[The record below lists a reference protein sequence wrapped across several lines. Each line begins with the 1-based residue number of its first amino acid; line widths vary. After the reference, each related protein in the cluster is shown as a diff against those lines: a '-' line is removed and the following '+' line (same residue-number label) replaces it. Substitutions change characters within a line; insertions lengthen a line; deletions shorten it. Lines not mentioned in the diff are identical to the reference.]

1 MQQIELPFDNE
12 PIFSQGLDMNNFEN
26 SMDTILS
33 NGVFPS
39 STAELLD
46 LRERLT
52 LDMETAITSGET
64 SKMLQLDQQI
74 KSLEPR
80 LFAAKVESLK
90 RMIELSAERKAEINT
105 ELQAL
110 RAERKRLNQKLAR
123 AIVLTEK
130 RGERVVRADF
140 ALSLA
145 EQELESVRVGMRESR
160 EKLEQ
165 IKQNKLGELKRY
177 EAGFITNF

>member
-1 MQQIELPFDNE
+1 MKPMPFDME
-12 PIFSQGLDMNNFEN
+12 
-26 SMDTILS
+26 TILDT
-33 NGVFPS
+33 NAPS
-39 STAELLD
+39 GATTAELLA

-52 LDMETAITSGET
+52 LDMENAITSGDT
-64 SKMLQLDQQI
+64 TKMLQLDGQI

-80 LFAAKVESLK
+80 LFAAKVENLK
-90 RMIELSAERKAEINT
+90 QMIELSAARKAEIVT
-105 ELQAL
+105 EIEAL
-110 RAERKRLNQKLAR
+110 RAERQRLNQKLAR

-130 RGERVVRADF
+130 RGERVVRAEF

-160 EKLEQ
+160 ERLEQ

-177 EAGFITNF
+177 ETEFRTNF

>member
-1 MQQIELPFDNE
+1 MKPMPFDME
-12 PIFSQGLDMNNFEN
+12 
-26 SMDTILS
+26 TILDT
-33 NGVFPS
+33 NERRDPPS
-39 STAELLD
+39 GETTADLLA

-52 LDMETAITSGET
+52 LDMENAITSGDT
-64 SKMLQLDQQI
+64 TKMLQLDGQI

-80 LFAAKVESLK
+80 LFAAKVENLK
-90 RMIELSAERKAEINT
+90 QMIELSAARKTEIVT
-105 ELQAL
+105 EIEAL
-110 RAERKRLNQKLAR
+110 RAERQRLNGKLAR

-160 EKLEQ
+160 ERLEQ

-177 EAGFITNF
+177 ETEFRTNF

>member
-1 MQQIELPFDNE
+1 MGYE
-12 PIFSQGLDMNNFEN
+12 LDMNDFNNE
-26 SMDTILS
+26 MDLILS
-33 NGVFPS
+33 NGVLPS
-39 STAELLD
+39 STADLLA

-52 LDMETAITSGET
+52 LDMENAITSGNT
-64 SKMLQLDQQI
+64 SKMLTLDQQI

-80 LFAAKVESLK
+80 LFAAKVENLKQSL
-90 RMIELSAERKAEINT
+90 ELSSERKTEIVT
-105 ELQAL
+105 EVDAL
-110 RAERKRLNQKLAR
+110 RAERKRLNEKLAR

-145 EQELESVRVGMRESR
+145 EQELESIRVGMRESR

-177 EAGFITNF
+177 EAEFRTNF

>member
-1 MQQIELPFDNE
+1 MKPMPFDME
-12 PIFSQGLDMNNFEN
+12 
-26 SMDTILS
+26 TILDT
-33 NGVFPS
+33 NAPS
-39 STAELLD
+39 GATTAELLA

-52 LDMETAITSGET
+52 LDMENAITSGDT
-64 SKMLQLDQQI
+64 TKMLQLDGQI

-80 LFAAKVESLK
+80 LFAAKVENLK
-90 RMIELSAERKAEINT
+90 QMIELSAARKTEIVT
-105 ELQAL
+105 EIEAL
-110 RAERKRLNQKLAR
+110 RAERQRLNGKLAR

-130 RGERVVRADF
+130 RGNRVVRAEF

-160 EKLEQ
+160 ERLEQ

-177 EAGFITNF
+177 ETEFRTNF

>member
-1 MQQIELPFDNE
+1 MKPMPFDME
-12 PIFSQGLDMNNFEN
+12 
-26 SMDTILS
+26 TILDT
-33 NGVFPS
+33 NAPS
-39 STAELLD
+39 GATTAELLA

-52 LDMETAITSGET
+52 LDMENAITSGDT
-64 SKMLQLDQQI
+64 TKMLQLDGQI

-80 LFAAKVESLK
+80 LFAAKVENLK
-90 RMIELSAERKAEINT
+90 QMIELSAARKAEIVT
-105 ELQAL
+105 EIEAL
-110 RAERKRLNQKLAR
+110 RAERQRLNGKLAR

-130 RGERVVRADF
+130 RGNRVVRAEF

-160 EKLEQ
+160 ERLEQ

-177 EAGFITNF
+177 ETEFRTNF

>member
-1 MQQIELPFDNE
+1 MPFDME
-12 PIFSQGLDMNNFEN
+12 
-26 SMDTILS
+26 TILDTKERRDPPS
-33 NGVFPS
+33 GVT
-39 STAELLD
+39 TADLLA

-52 LDMETAITSGET
+52 LDMENAITSGDT
-64 SKMLQLDQQI
+64 TKMLQLDGQI

-80 LFAAKVESLK
+80 LFAAKVENLK
-90 RMIELSAERKAEINT
+90 QMIELSAARKTEIVT
-105 ELQAL
+105 EIEAL
-110 RAERKRLNQKLAR
+110 RAERQRLNGKLAR

-160 EKLEQ
+160 ERLEQ

-177 EAGFITNF
+177 ETEFRTNF